1 MLKKLKIK
9 KGIIYAGLGGLLL
22 ILIGFVENKQR
33 EKRVK
38 NIVVTI
44 DHEGNNYFVE
54 EEDILDL
61 LTLEGEDQI
70 VDKKYQHLDLKEIE
84 MRIKSF
90 KFVSDAQ
97 VSRDHKGNVKVLVKQ
112 KRPIARVLY
121 PNGVHAYIGSD
132 GTTLSTSEKFTSR
145 VIVIDGEY
153 SPKLMSEDFLKSEE
167 GQQYFHFLK
176 TIDENKFWKVQL
188 AQITIDRSGEVI
200 LYPQLGRQT
209 IYFGKPENI
218 EEKFRNLGLFYTKI
232 IPSKGWSTYQTV
244 NVKFKNQLICE

>member
-1 MLKKLKIK
+1 MFKKLKIK
-9 KGIIYAGLGGLLL
+9 KGIIYAGLAGLLL
-22 ILIGFVENKQR
+22 VLIGFVENKQAG
-33 EKRVK
+33 KRVK
-38 NIVVTI
+38 KVLINI

-54 EEDILDL
+54 EDDVLDL
-61 LTLEGEDQI
+61 MTQNGNDPI

-97 VSRDHKGNVKVLVKQ
+97 VSRDHKGNLKVLVKQ
-112 KRPIARVLY
+112 RRPIARVIY

-153 SPKLMSEDFLKSEE
+153 APKLLSEDFLKTPE
-167 GQQYFHFLK
+167 GQPYFDLLK
-176 TIDENKFWKVQL
+176 MIDENKFWKAQL
-188 AQITIDRSGEVI
+188 SEITLDRSGEVI

-209 IYFGKPENI
+209 IYMGKPENL
-218 EEKFRNLGLFYTKI
+218 EQKFKNLGLFYTKI
-232 IPSKGWSTYQTV
+232 VPSKGWSTYQTV
-244 NVKFKNQLICE
+244 NLKFKNQLICE